1 MVMKKI
7 LAALLFFCSLAG
19 PFSAD
24 TNQVGQ
30 AKQVTIKYPTDLM
43 PRAAKG
49 ITPKSVDFIL
59 RPFLKD
65 LRFLY
70 CDPDTLKSR
79 IDAGVCVIDFAYGD
93 PWHMEIKVSPD
104 TTLRDVLRSSEVQE
118 LQNWRG
124 GQPPLRIVAKRAI

>member
-1 MVMKKI
+1 MKKM
-7 LAALLFFCSLAG
+7 LAATVFFCSLAG

-24 TNQVGQ
+24 TNQVVQ
-30 AKQVTIKYPTDLM
+30 AKRVTIKYPTDLM
-43 PRAAKG
+43 PRAAKA

-59 RPFLKD
+59 RNLTD

-93 PWHMEIKVSPD
+93 PWHMEFKVSPD
-104 TTLRDVLRSSEVQE
+104 TTLRDVLRNSGVRE
-118 LQNWRG
+118 LQKWRG
-124 GQPPLRIVAKRAI
+124 GQP